1 MKKTFC
7 MTLVLLFTLALSAC
21 GKTDSPTPAVSGNAP
36 SDTSVVTVPPSDG
49 QQNQPISQAGTS
61 CTFDPALFGGKLQS
75 CAYAGNGTLFVL
87 ADKLYLYDTGTSSV
101 LATVEAPLRD
111 FEAQAIDGGYVLSG
125 MGDSG
130 MMAYIYDSSLS
141 LNKEIAVNELLQG
154 DFVVSETGGVAASTN
169 GKKLAFAAM
178 RGLYL
183 YDLESGS
190 LTTLLDVT
198 QNAGTASISV
208 SMLNGVAF
216 AQDNSQIVFFGNGNS
231 IPAVDDEEG
240 FSIHGSIAVD
250 GSGLKLTKP
259 SDYEMEEMQSSV
271 SRLFFPQT
279 FTQADGTLLWVDRAT
294 GSANTLSFSASGE
307 GKDGVYGSEQGNYVA
322 TAVLGSD
329 LTVRVYDVVSGELVT
344 TEVIEDSDSTY
355 FNRIPR
361 IYLLDETK
369 TAVVVLGGSISEI
382 DTLVSTFEFG
392 A

>member
-7 MTLVLLFTLALSAC
+7 MTLALIFTLALSAC
-21 GKTDSPTPAVSGNAP
+21 GKADSPAPAVSGGTP
-36 SDTSVVTVPPSDG
+36 SDTPVVSVPTPDG
-49 QQNQPISQAGTS
+49 QPGQSPSS

-75 CAYAGNGTLFVL
+75 CAYAGNGTLLVL

-101 LATVEAPLRD
+101 LATAEAPLGD

-125 MGDSG
+125 MGDNG

-154 DFVVSETGGVAASTN
+154 DVVFSESGGVAASTD

-178 RGLYL
+178 GGLYL

-190 LTTLLDVT
+190 LTTLLDMA
-198 QNAGTASISV
+198 QNAGTASISI
-208 SMLNGVAF
+208 SMLNGAAF
-216 AQDNSQIVFFGNGNS
+216 AQDNSQIVFYGSGNS
-231 IPAVDDEEG
+231 IPALEEG
-240 FSIHGSIAVD
+240 FSIYGSIAVD
-250 GSGLKLTKP
+250 GSGLMLTKP

-279 FTQADGTLLWVDRAT
+279 FTQANGTLLWIDRAT

-322 TAVLGSD
+322 TAVLGSN
-329 LTVRVYDVVSGELVT
+329 LTVRVYDVASGALVA
-344 TEVIEDSDSTY
+344 TEVIENSDPTY

-361 IYLLDETK
+361 IYLLDGAK

>member
-7 MTLVLLFTLALSAC
+7 MTLALIFTLALSAC
-21 GKTDSPTPAVSGNAP
+21 GKTDVPAPAVSGSTP
-36 SDTSVVTVPPSDG
+36 SDTPVVSVPTPGGQPGQSPS
-49 QQNQPISQAGTS
+49 S

-75 CAYAGNGTLFVL
+75 CAYAGNGTLLVL

-101 LATVEAPLRD
+101 LATAEAPLGD

-125 MGDSG
+125 MGDNG

-154 DFVVSETGGVAASTN
+154 DVVFSESGGVAASTD

-178 RGLYL
+178 GGLYL

-190 LTTLLDVT
+190 LTTLLDMA
-198 QNAGTASISV
+198 QNAGTASISI
-208 SMLNGVAF
+208 SMLNGAAF
-216 AQDNSQIVFFGNGNS
+216 AQDNSQIVFYGSGNS
-231 IPAVDDEEG
+231 IPALEEG
-240 FSIHGSIAVD
+240 FSIYGSIAVD
-250 GSGLKLTKP
+250 GSGLMLTKP

-294 GSANTLSFSASGE
+294 GSANTLSFSTSGE

-322 TAVLGSD
+322 TAVLGSN
-329 LTVRVYDVVSGELVT
+329 LTVRVYDVASGALVA
-344 TEVIEDSDSTY
+344 TEVIENSDPTY

-361 IYLLDETK
+361 IYLLDGAK

>member
-7 MTLVLLFTLALSAC
+7 MTLALIFTLALSAC
-21 GKTDSPTPAVSGNAP
+21 GKTDVPAPAVSGSTP
-36 SDTSVVTVPPSDG
+36 SDTPVVSVPTPGGQPGQSPS
-49 QQNQPISQAGTS
+49 S

-75 CAYAGNGTLFVL
+75 CAYAGNGTLLVL

-101 LATVEAPLRD
+101 LATAEAPLGD

-125 MGDSG
+125 MGDNG

-154 DFVVSETGGVAASTN
+154 DVVFSESGGVAASTD

-178 RGLYL
+178 GGLYL

-190 LTTLLDVT
+190 LTTLLDMA
-198 QNAGTASISV
+198 QNAGTASISI
-208 SMLNGVAF
+208 SMLNGAAF
-216 AQDNSQIVFFGNGNS
+216 AQDNSQIVFYGSGNS
-231 IPAVDDEEG
+231 IPALEEG
-240 FSIHGSIAVD
+240 FSIYGSIAVD
-250 GSGLKLTKP
+250 GSGLMLTKP

-279 FTQADGTLLWVDRAT
+279 FTQANGTLLWIDRAT

-322 TAVLGSD
+322 TAVLGSN
-329 LTVRVYDVVSGELVT
+329 LTVRVYDVASGALVA
-344 TEVIEDSDSTY
+344 TEVIENSDPTY

-361 IYLLDETK
+361 IYLLDGAK
-369 TAVVVLGGSISEI
+369 TAVVVLGGSIIEV
-382 DTLVSTFEFG
+382 DTLVSTFTFG
-392 A
+392 E